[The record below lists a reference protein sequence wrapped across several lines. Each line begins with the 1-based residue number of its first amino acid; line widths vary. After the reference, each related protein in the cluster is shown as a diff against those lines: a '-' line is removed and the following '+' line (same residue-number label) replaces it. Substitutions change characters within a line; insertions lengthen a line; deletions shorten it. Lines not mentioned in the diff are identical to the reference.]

1 MEFNSNKPI
10 YIQIKEYYMNL
21 IDCGVLKEGD
31 EMPSVREI
39 AIMYGI
45 NPNTVQR
52 ALSLLVEEGYLLN
65 IPKKGFFV
73 KKVDTNNKEKIIK
86 AAIDN
91 LLSNGVSKEEII
103 NYLNKEG
110 K

>member
-1 MEFNSNKPI
+1 
-10 YIQIKEYYMNL
+10 MNL

-39 AIMYGI
+39 ALIYGI
-45 NPNTVQR
+45 NPNTAQR
-52 ALSLLVEEGYLLN
+52 ALSLLVEGGYLQN

-73 KKVDTNNKEKIIK
+73 KKVDANNKEKIIK

-91 LLSNGVSKEEII
+91 LLASGVSKEEII

>member
-1 MEFNSNKPI
+1 
-10 YIQIKEYYMNL
+10 MNL

-39 AIMYGI
+39 ALIYGI
-45 NPNTVQR
+45 NPNTAQR
-52 ALSLLVEEGYLLN
+52 ALSLLVEEGYLQN

-73 KKVDTNNKEKIIK
+73 KKVDPNNKEKIIK

-91 LLSNGVSKEEII
+91 LLASGVSKEEII